1 VSTISQNFPATEGA
15 KLNQDDSRWAEIYRR
30 VNLSQIPGHF
40 QTFTNM
46 PFLARYLETVRSCCS
61 PGASVL
67 ETGVG
72 FGYGAIWL
80 SFRGALA
87 TGIDYSQEIV
97 DRANRINQCLNGSA
111 FFYFGDMFRLKE
123 YVRSEY
129 DVIFHQGVLEHFS
142 DDEIRDILSQQ
153 IEIGRQVV
161 FSVPS
166 VYYPFEKEFGNERN
180 LSLEEWEA
188 ILKDFSIEKLS
199 YYGDP
204 NLSGREHIMG
214 IIRGRTDARKATRSF
229 HFIWNSPLLDPSGYA
244 DEARHFVLALEDT
257 GHYITSQPIQW
268 SNRPLILPSKEEMR
282 FQNMI
287 RRAALSESVFVS
299 HIFAPSFIRRSDA
312 CLNIGRSMFET
323 DRLPD
328 GWSDACNQ
336 MDMVWVPDEFN
347 RQTFLRSG
355 VKDNKLRIVPGAI
368 DVTPFDP
375 EGTSLLM
382 EGARGFR
389 FLSVFDWSLR
399 KGWDILL
406 KSYVL
411 EFSPED
417 DVTLIIKTHSS
428 LGYSTKQIV
437 ELAADYIA
445 RILQRDPNHI
455 PDIVFHDANIPGH
468 QMPDLYRSANC
479 FVLPTRGEGWGRPFM
494 EAMATGL
501 PTIGTNWSGNT
512 AFMKSDNSYLIDCE
526 EVPVP
531 EAGWRELP
539 IYRGHRWAEPSCEH
553 LRYLM
558 RTVYSRQ
565 EEAAQ
570 TGLRA
575 RSYLASEFNYS
586 RISEIIQREVE
597 YALSV
602 S

>member
-1 VSTISQNFPATEGA
+1 
-15 KLNQDDSRWAEIYRR
+15 
-30 VNLSQIPGHF
+30 
-40 QTFTNM
+40 
-46 PFLARYLETVRSCCS
+46 
-61 PGASVL
+61 
-67 ETGVG
+67 
-72 FGYGAIWL
+72 
-80 SFRGALA
+80 
-87 TGIDYSQEIV
+87 
-97 DRANRINQCLNGSA
+97 
-111 FFYFGDMFRLKE
+111 
-123 YVRSEY
+123 
-129 DVIFHQGVLEHFS
+129 
-142 DDEIRDILSQQ
+142 
-153 IEIGRQVV
+153 
-161 FSVPS
+161 
-166 VYYPFEKEFGNERN
+166 
-180 LSLEEWEA
+180 
-188 ILKDFSIEKLS
+188 
-199 YYGDP
+199 
-204 NLSGREHIMG
+204 
-214 IIRGRTDARKATRSF
+214 
-229 HFIWNSPLLDPSGYA
+229 
-244 DEARHFVLALEDT
+244 
-257 GHYITSQPIQW
+257 
-268 SNRPLILPSKEEMR
+268 
-282 FQNMI
+282 
-287 RRAALSESVFVS
+287 
-299 HIFAPSFIRRSDA
+299 
-312 CLNIGRSMFET
+312 
-323 DRLPD
+323 
-328 GWSDACNQ
+328 
-336 MDMVWVPDEFN
+336 
-347 RQTFLRSG
+347 
-355 VKDNKLRIVPGAI
+355 
-368 DVTPFDP
+368 
-375 EGTSLLM
+375 M